1 MAVNVGAAGLVDVSL
16 LALILAVLFATVW
29 ILRDSKGSKERQEE
43 EMRLIYNSV
52 LATGTLA
59 WPIVFDATIGLNKL
73 YTDPRLLLGFF
84 WPMALNITELN
95 YVSQFSS
102 ATGAKGRAS
111 AMFLQQDLNSDTA
124 SIMSA
129 AFAMGS
135 LMMNRNNTYNT
146 SHIIMY
152 AMVFC
157 LAFVVPTLQVPPE
170 TKEAVMFRSA
180 QKIITTYAIGFIV
193 CGISSD
199 LFANFFQSA
208 PASSTTTFTATTT
221 PPAPSPAT
229 TTPTSPPPSPAPQG
243 DLQGGAVSSRAQLVF
258 RDLPSAV
265 SVYE

>member
-1 MAVNVGAAGLVDVSL
+1 
-16 LALILAVLFATVW
+16 
-29 ILRDSKGSKERQEE
+29 
-43 EMRLIYNSV
+43 MRLIYNSV
-52 LATGTLA
+52 LTVGTLA
-59 WPIVFDATIGLNKL
+59 WPIVFDATIGLNRL
-73 YTDPRLLLGFF
+73 MADPRLLLGFF

-95 YVSQFSS
+95 YVNQFSS
-102 ATGAKGRAS
+102 ATGPKGRAS

-199 LFANFFQSA
+199 LFASFFQS
-208 PASSTTTFTATTT
+208 PT
-221 PPAPSPAT
+221 PPISV
-229 TTPTSPPPSPAPQG
+229 PPPPP
-243 DLQGGAVSSRAQLVF
+243 DLQGGALGALHVQAPEARVGGGGTEYAQHAQLVF
-258 RDLPSAV
+258 RDLPCAV